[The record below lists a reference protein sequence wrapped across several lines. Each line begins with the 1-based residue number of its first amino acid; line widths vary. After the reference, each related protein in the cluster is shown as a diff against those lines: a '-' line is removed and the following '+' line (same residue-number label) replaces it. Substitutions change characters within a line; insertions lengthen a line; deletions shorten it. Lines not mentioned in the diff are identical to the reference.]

1 MKCQPASE
9 LDSLPDKC
17 EQVTSFAALRLL
29 FCVCRVRL
37 EVVKRAVHPATSAS
51 SSCPPAAEHCGRV

>member
-37 EVVKRAVHPATSAS
+37 EVVKRAAFGFPIILPEKKISHV
-51 SSCPPAAEHCGRV
+51 